1 MTLRVALVDYGAG
14 NLTSV
19 RKALRAV
26 GADVFVPATPP
37 ELRAADAVVIPGV
50 GHFGAT
56 AALDGSWRAAVR
68 GFGGVGARRC
78 SASAW
83 ACSGCS
89 MAAARRRMSPGSGCW
104 PVAASASTKSPGK
117 RSLLVAS
124 ATPGPRD
131 PVRRSE
137 GDLRFETKIPHVGW
151 NEIVPLGLSA
161 LLAGVATGAQAYF
174 THSFAV
180 PVGPD
185 TIASTTHGAVFASAV
200 ARGQVCGVQFH
211 PEKSGDV
218 GLAVL
223 ANFLRIAE
231 GA

>member
-1 MTLRVALVDYGAG
+1 MPRVALVDYGAG

-19 RKALRAV
+19 RKALRTV
-26 GADVFVPATPP
+26 DADVFVPATPS

-56 AALDGSWRAAVR
+56 AALDGSWRAAVLASVESGHPLLGICLGMQWLFDGSSEAPDVPGLGLLAGRSVRLDEISGQAESSR
-68 GFGGVGARRC
+68 GFGDPGA
-78 SASAW
+78 
-83 ACSGCS
+83 GH
-89 MAAARRRMSPGSGCW
+89 PG
-104 PVAASASTKSPGK
+104 
-117 RSLLVAS
+117 
-124 ATPGPRD
+124 
-131 PVRRSE
+131 RRSE
-137 GDLRFETKIPHVGW
+137 GGLRFATKIPHVGW

-180 PVGPD
+180 PVGPG
-185 TIASTTHGAVFASAV
+185 TIAATTHGAVFASAV
-200 ARGQVCGVQFH
+200 ARGLVCGVQFH

-218 GLAVL
+218 GLAIL

>member
-1 MTLRVALVDYGAG
+1 MMLRVALVDYGAG

-26 GADVFVPATPP
+26 DADVFVPATPT

-56 AALDGSWRAAVR
+56 AALDRSWRAAVLASVGSGHALLGICLGMQWLFDGSSEAPDVPGLGLLAGRSVRLDVISANAESSR
-68 GFGGVGARRC
+68 GFGDRDAGD
-78 SASAW
+78 
-83 ACSGCS
+83 
-89 MAAARRRMSPGSGCW
+89 PG
-104 PVAASASTKSPGK
+104 
-117 RSLLVAS
+117 
-124 ATPGPRD
+124 
-131 PVRRSE
+131 RRSE
-137 GDLRFETKIPHVGW
+137 DGLLFDAKIPHVGW
-151 NEIVPLGLSA
+151 NAIVPLGVST
-161 LLAGVATGAQAYF
+161 LLAGVSTGAQAYF

-185 TIASTTHGAVFASAV
+185 TMAATTHGAVFASAV
-200 ARGQVCGVQFH
+200 ARGRVCGVQFH

-218 GLAVL
+218 GLALL

>member
-1 MTLRVALVDYGAG
+1 MLRVALVDYGAG
-14 NLTSV
+14 NLTSA

-26 GADVFVPATPP
+26 DADVFVPATPSA
-37 ELRAADAVVIPGV
+37 LRAADAVVIPGV

-56 AALDGSWRAAVR
+56 AALDGSWREAVLASAASGHALLGICLGMQWLFDGSSEAPGIPGLGLLAGRCVRLDEISAEAESSR
-68 GFGGVGARRC
+68 GFDD
-78 SASAW
+78 
-83 ACSGCS
+83 
-89 MAAARRRMSPGSGCW
+89 PG
-104 PVAASASTKSPGK
+104 
-117 RSLLVAS
+117 
-124 ATPGPRD
+124 
-131 PVRRSE
+131 RRSE

-151 NEIVPLGLSA
+151 NAIVRLGLST

-174 THSFAV
+174 THAFAV

-185 TIASTTHGAVFASAV
+185 AIASTTHGAVFASAV
-200 ARGQVCGVQFH
+200 ARGRVCGVQFH